1 MFAKALG
8 AKVVV
13 FSHSPNKKD
22 DCMKLGADD
31 FVTTDKDG
39 FEEKYFDKLD
49 FLLSAADAAKIPL
62 DKLLTTLKV
71 GCHAVSVGLP
81 DDKWELHPMMMA
93 GNGAS
98 IGTTHIGSKKEA

>member
-1 MFAKALG
+1 
-8 AKVVV
+8 
-13 FSHSPNKKD
+13 
-22 DCMKLGADD
+22 
-31 FVTTDKDG
+31 
-39 FEEKYFDKLD
+39 
-49 FLLSAADAAKIPL
+49 L